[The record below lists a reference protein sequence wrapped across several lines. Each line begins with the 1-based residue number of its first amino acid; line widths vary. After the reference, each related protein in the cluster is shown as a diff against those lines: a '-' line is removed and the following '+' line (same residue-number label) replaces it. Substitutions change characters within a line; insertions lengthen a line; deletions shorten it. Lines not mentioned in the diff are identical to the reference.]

1 MTIYK
6 INHSANI
13 IFNLYTTEV
22 DITINNRERI
32 QKVTDKKS
40 YKNFVQRLNQR
51 FCSSTF

>member
-6 INHSANI
+6 INHSENI

-32 QKVTDKKS
+32 QARIARDKAK
-40 YKNFVQRLNQR
+40 KIRE
-51 FCSSTF
+51 TKAKG